1 VQTPVKRA
9 VAGVALVAFRAAKYT
24 ARTRRFAA
32 CAFAP
37 PVECWLATAE
47 EILGVRMSAMQSVSG
62 QSLAAGAEAYDVVV
76 VGAGFAGMYMLH
88 RLRGQALSVRVYEQG
103 GDVGGTWYWN
113 RYPGARCDVES
124 MQYSYSFSEQLQ
136 QEWNWSERY
145 APQPEILG
153 YANHVADRFDLRR
166 DIQLDTRV
174 DRAGFDESAK
184 AWSVTTSDGRTVA
197 AKYVVLATGCLSNAR
212 MPDIKGLSDFRGK
225 VCHTGHWPHEPVDF
239 TGLRVGVIGTGSSA
253 IQSVPVIA
261 GQASHLFVFQR
272 TPNFSIPARNAAL
285 TAEERAAF
293 RAKYPEIRRFAR
305 EEARNGIYTE
315 MPDRG
320 ALDDGDNERRAKY
333 EARWSRGSLTFM
345 SVYNN
350 LGLDKAANDTAA
362 DFVREK
368 IAEIV
373 KDPHTARL
381 LQPTNHPIGSKR
393 ICIDTEYYSTFN
405 RPNVTLVDIK
415 SSPIE
420 QILPHAVRTGGKDYE
435 VDALV
440 LATGFDAMTGS
451 VAKIDIR
458 GRQGQT
464 LNQKWA
470 EGPKTYLGLMSAG
483 FPNLF
488 IITGPGSPSVLSNM
502 IVSIEQH
509 VDWISDCIGWM
520 RDRGFDAI
528 EANKDAEDKWVA
540 HVNEVAHATLYPQA
554 NSWYMGANIPGKPQ
568 IFMPYIGGV
577 GAYRQICNNVAAKGY
592 EGFAMSAAAQ
602 PAEAGGIILMFLA
615 GQPRSR
621 RAKAATRRSV
631 SASSLKTWGEMR
643 IRPSRAAT

>member
-1 VQTPVKRA
+1 MLISNSRKI
-9 VAGVALVAFRAAKYT
+9 FRERQSMSTSQSKSGNRHAAST
-24 ARTRRFAA
+24 
-32 CAFAP
+32 
-37 PVECWLATAE
+37 
-47 EILGVRMSAMQSVSG
+47 G
-62 QSLAAGAEAYDVVV
+62 AYDVVV

-88 RLRGQALSVRVYEQG
+88 KLRGQGFSVRVYEQG

-124 MQYSYSFSEQLQ
+124 MQYSYSFSDELQ
-136 QEWNWSERY
+136 QEWDWSERY
-145 APQPEILG
+145 APQPEILE
-153 YANHVADRFDLRR
+153 YARHVADRFGLRA
-166 DIQLDTRV
+166 DIQFNTCV
-174 DRAGFDESAK
+174 DRAVFDEAVSNWQVA
-184 AWSVTTSDGRTVA
+184 TSDGKTVT
-197 AKYVVLATGCLSNAR
+197 AKYLVLATGCLSNAR
-212 MPDIKGLSDFRGK
+212 VPDIKGLSDFKGA
-225 VCHTGHWPHEPVDF
+225 VYHTGHWPHEGIDF

-261 GQASHLFVFQR
+261 AQASHLTVFQR

-285 TAEERAAF
+285 TAGEREAF

-305 EEARNGIYTE
+305 EESRNGIYTE

-333 EARWSRGSLTFM
+333 EARWGRGGLTFM

-350 LGLDKAANDTAA
+350 LALDKAANDTAA

-373 KDPHTARL
+373 SDPQTAKL
-381 LQPTNHPIGSKR
+381 LQPHNHPIGSKR
-393 ICIDTEYYSTFN
+393 ICVDTDYYATFN
-405 RPNVTLVDIK
+405 RPNVTLVDIR
-415 SSPIE
+415 SDPIE
-420 QILPHAVRTGGKDYE
+420 EILPNAVRTRAGNYE

-451 VAKIDIR
+451 VAKIDIA
-458 GRQGQT
+458 GRDGQT
-464 LNQKWA
+464 LNRKWA

-509 VDWISDCIGWM
+509 VDWIADCIACM
-520 RDRGFDAI
+520 RERGLDNI
-528 EANKDAEDKWVA
+528 EAKGEAEERWVA
-540 HVNEVAHATLYPQA
+540 HVNEVAHTTLYPQA

-577 GAYRQICNNVAAKGY
+577 GAYRRICDEVAAKGY
-592 EGFAMSAAAQ
+592 EGFLMSAAEQ
-602 PAEAGGIILMFLA
+602 PL
-615 GQPRSR
+615 
-621 RAKAATRRSV
+621 KAA
-631 SASSLKTWGEMR
+631 AS
-643 IRPSRAAT
+643 

>member
-1 VQTPVKRA
+1 
-9 VAGVALVAFRAAKYT
+9 
-24 ARTRRFAA
+24 
-32 CAFAP
+32 
-37 PVECWLATAE
+37 
-47 EILGVRMSAMQSVSG
+47 MSALQSISG
-62 QSLAAGAEAYDVVV
+62 KSHADAYDVVV

-88 RLRGQALSVRVYEQG
+88 RLRGQGLSVRVYEQG

-124 MQYSYSFSEQLQ
+124 MQYSYSFSEELQ

-145 APQPEILG
+145 APQPEILK
-153 YANHVADRFDLRR
+153 YANHVADRFKLRG
-166 DIQLDTRV
+166 DIQLNTRV
-174 DRAGFDESAK
+174 DRAVFDESANT
-184 AWSVTTSDGRTVA
+184 WSVTTSDGNTVRA
-197 AKYVVLATGCLSNAR
+197 QYVVLATGCLSNAR
-212 MPDIKGLSDFRGK
+212 MPEIKGLSDFKGK
-225 VCHTGHWPHEPVDF
+225 VYHTGHWPHERIDF

-261 GQASHLFVFQR
+261 EQASELTVFQR
-272 TPNFSIPARNAAL
+272 TANFSIPARNAAL
-285 TAEERAAF
+285 TQEEREAF
-293 RAKYPEIRRFAR
+293 RNNYPEIRRFAR

-333 EARWSRGSLTFM
+333 ESRWSRGGLTFM

-350 LGLDKAANDTAA
+350 LALDKAANDTAA
-362 DFVREK
+362 NFVREK
-368 IAEIV
+368 IGEIV
-373 KDPHTARL
+373 KDPQTAKL
-381 LQPTNHPIGSKR
+381 LQPNNHPVGSKR
-393 ICIDTEYYSTFN
+393 ICVDTEYYATFN
-405 RPNVTLVDIK
+405 RPNVTLVDIR
-415 SSPIE
+415 SNPIE
-420 QILPHAVRTGGKDYE
+420 EITVNAVRTGGKEYE
-435 VDALV
+435 IDALV

-458 GRQGQT
+458 GRNGQT

-509 VDWISDCIGWM
+509 VDWITDVIAYM
-520 RDRGFDAI
+520 RDRGLDTM
-528 EANKDAEDKWVA
+528 EAQRDAEDKWVD
-540 HVNEVAHATLYPQA
+540 HVNEVAHTTLYPQA

-577 GAYRQICNNVAAKGY
+577 GVYREICNDIAAKGY
-592 EGFAMSAAAQ
+592 EGFAMT
-602 PAEAGGIILMFLA
+602 PAE
-615 GQPRSR
+615 QPQKV
-621 RAKAATRRSV
+621 A
-631 SASSLKTWGEMR
+631 ASS
-643 IRPSRAAT
+643 

>member
-1 VQTPVKRA
+1 MS
-9 VAGVALVAFRAAKYT
+9 ALQSVAAKGQ
-24 ARTRRFAA
+24 
-32 CAFAP
+32 P
-37 PVECWLATAE
+37 ATAE
-47 EILGVRMSAMQSVSG
+47 T
-62 QSLAAGAEAYDVVV
+62 YDVVV

-88 RLRGQALSVRVYEQG
+88 KLRKQGLSVRVYEQG

-124 MQYSYSFSEQLQ
+124 MQYSYSFDDELQ
-136 QEWNWSERY
+136 QQWDWSERY
-145 APQPEILG
+145 APQPEILK
-153 YANHVADRFDLRR
+153 YANHVADRFGLRS

-174 DRAGFDESAK
+174 DRAEFDEYTNH
-184 AWSVTTSDGRTVA
+184 WSVTTSDGRTVTA
-197 AKYVVLATGCLSNAR
+197 RHFVLATGCLSNAR
-212 MPDIKGLSDFRGK
+212 MPDIEGLSGFKGK
-225 VCHTGHWPHEPVDF
+225 VYHTGNWPHEPIDF

-261 GQASHLFVFQR
+261 EQASHLTVFQR
-272 TPNFSIPARNAAL
+272 TANFSIPARNREL
-285 TAEERAAF
+285 TAGEREAF
-293 RAKYPEIRRFAR
+293 RKKYPEIRRFAR

-320 ALDDGDNERRAKY
+320 ALDDGDNERRSKY
-333 EARWSRGSLTFM
+333 EARWTRGGLTFM

-373 KDPHTARL
+373 RDPATAKL
-381 LQPTNHPIGSKR
+381 LQPNNHPIGSKR
-393 ICIDTEYYSTFN
+393 ICIDTDYFATFN
-405 RPNVTLVDIK
+405 RRNVSLVDIK
-415 SSPIE
+415 SDPIQE
-420 QILPHAVRTGGKDYE
+420 ILPHAVRTGAKEIE

-458 GRQGQT
+458 GRNGQT

-470 EGPKTYLGLMSAG
+470 EGPRTYLGLMSVG

-509 VDWISDCIGWM
+509 VDWITECIGYM
-520 RDRGFDAI
+520 RDRGFASM
-528 EANKDAEDKWVA
+528 EAQQDAEDKWVD
-540 HVNEVAHATLYPQA
+540 HVNEVAHTTLYPQA
-554 NSWYMGANIPGKPQ
+554 NSWYMGANIPGKPR

-577 GAYRQICNNVAAKGY
+577 GVYRQICNDVAAKGY
-592 EGFAMSAAAQ
+592 EGFAMT
-602 PAEAGGIILMFLA
+602 AEALPKLA
-615 GQPRSR
+615 
-621 RAKAATRRSV
+621 
-631 SASSLKTWGEMR
+631 ASS
-643 IRPSRAAT
+643 

>member
-1 VQTPVKRA
+1 
-9 VAGVALVAFRAAKYT
+9 
-24 ARTRRFAA
+24 
-32 CAFAP
+32 
-37 PVECWLATAE
+37 
-47 EILGVRMSAMQSVSG
+47 MSALQSISG
-62 QSLAAGAEAYDVVV
+62 QSQVAGAEAYDVVV

-88 RLRGQALSVRVYEQG
+88 RLRGQGLSVRVYEQG

-124 MQYSYSFSEQLQ
+124 MQYSYSFSEELQ

-153 YANHVADRFDLRR
+153 YANHVADRFKLRS
-166 DIQLDTRV
+166 DIQLNTRV
-174 DRAGFDESAK
+174 DRVVFGERENS
-184 AWSVTTSDGRTVA
+184 WSVTTSDGRTVA
-197 AKYVVLATGCLSNAR
+197 ARYVVLATGCLSNAR
-212 MPDIKGLSDFRGK
+212 MPDIKGLSDFKGR
-225 VCHTGHWPHEPVDF
+225 VYHTGHWPHEPVDF

-261 GQASHLFVFQR
+261 EQASHLFVFQR

-305 EEARNGIYTE
+305 EQARNGIYTE

-333 EARWSRGSLTFM
+333 ESRWSRGGLTFM

-350 LGLDKAANDTAA
+350 LALDKAANDTAA

-373 KDPHTARL
+373 KDPQTARL

-393 ICIDTEYYSTFN
+393 ICIDTEYYATFN

-420 QILPHAVRTGGKDYE
+420 QVLPHAVRTGGKDYE

-458 GRQGQT
+458 GRHGQT

-509 VDWISDCIGWM
+509 VDWITDCIAWM
-520 RDRGFDAI
+520 RDRGFEAI

-540 HVNEVAHATLYPQA
+540 HVNEVAQTTLYPQA

-577 GAYRQICNNVAAKGY
+577 GAYRQICNDVAAKGY
-592 EGFAMSAAAQ
+592 EGFTMSAAERPQ
-602 PAEAGGIILMFLA
+602 KLA
-615 GQPRSR
+615 ALS
-621 RAKAATRRSV
+621 
-631 SASSLKTWGEMR
+631 
-643 IRPSRAAT
+643 